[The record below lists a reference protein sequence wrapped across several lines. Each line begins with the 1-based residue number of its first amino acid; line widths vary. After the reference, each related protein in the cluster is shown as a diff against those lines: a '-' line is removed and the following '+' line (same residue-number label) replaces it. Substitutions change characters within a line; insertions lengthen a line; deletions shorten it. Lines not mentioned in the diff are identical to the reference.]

1 MNRFANKDVRGGLGK
16 GDSATPL
23 PHGMSTAKGSLPL
36 AKMMER
42 TIQGEDAACG
52 KEEEKVSGG
61 AHTQINPSHVFFFLN

>member
-1 MNRFANKDVRGGLGK
+1 
-16 GDSATPL
+16 
-23 PHGMSTAKGSLPL
+23 MSTAKGRLPS

-61 AHTQINPSHVFFFLN
+61 AHTQINPSHVLFFKLVCLISFQECTPYVF